1 MALQPV
7 LLLGNRSALC
17 SVPPM
22 PARIPGKAEVTSE
35 TGFFSQLEQ
44 ELSPNHPTD
53 TATMH
58 TISSSSPLLQTSP
71 SKGWES
77 PRLEDKSFT
86 TPYFAE
92 APVLKEQ
99 TKDG

>member
-1 MALQPV
+1 MLPV
-7 LLLGNRSALC
+7 
-17 SVPPM
+17 

-35 TGFFSQLEQ
+35 TSFFSQLEQ
-44 ELSPNHPTD
+44 GLSPYHPID
-53 TATMH
+53 TAALR
-58 TISSSSPLLQTSP
+58 TIASSSPLLQTSP

-77 PRLEDKSFT
+77 PRLEDKGFT

-99 TKDG
+99 TEEG